1 MDLND
6 YHARVRTK
14 GVNPIVYWLMR
25 AWLQPFAHLY
35 WRLSRIGREHV
46 PQSGPVIFVSNHR
59 SFIDPFILGLCNRRP
74 VYYVAKEE
82 LFKFRPLGWFLCALG
97 AFPVRRGA
105 ADADMIETAKAI
117 LKRGDPVLIFPEGT
131 RIRPGALGK
140 PKRGVGRLALET
152 GATVVPVAIIGT
164 EAIRKGILIRPR
176 KIRVRIGAPLKFPQV
191 ETATAQLAAAVTDR
205 IWPNVMLQWEWLGG
219 LPPLRR
225 AAVIGACGHRARGR
239 ARPRRHRRRP
249 HGVACPRASSS
260 SCRRRCGRSRPP
272 GSSSPTTISSSSRC
286 PRPSCPPRSP
296 STAPRSPS
304 ARGVLV
310 LSSGLV
316 PPLGTLPGSY
326 VATRTAAWA
335 TAVLGGHVDDGA
347 KLVLATRDEA
357 FGRQLADALRAARL
371 KTTRTKD
378 VIGVEL
384 AACAQEA
391 AALAVATAG
400 PDAAGAAA
408 DRVLAEVGA
417 YARREGSKRS
427 ITGDPLAEPDSASI
441 ALLVARL
448 QQAGID
454 APVLDGLAGVIEG
467 RVEPERWTAS
477 LTEAKAA

>member
-6 YHARVRTK
+6 YHARVRAK

-152 GATVVPVAIIGT
+152 GATVVPVAMRGT
-164 EAIRKGILIRPR
+164 ETIRRGILIRPC
-176 KIRVRIGAPLKFPQV
+176 KIHVRIGAPLKFPQV
-191 ETATAQLAAAVTDR
+191 ESATAQLAAAVTDR

-225 AAVIGACGHRARGR
+225 AAIIGDAGTELAVALARAGIDVDLTGGALPAREQLELPQKV
-239 ARPRRHRRRP
+239 RPRE
-249 HGVACPRASSS
+249 ASELELSEHDLVVFAMPAAELPAALEAHA
-260 SCRRRCGRSRPP
+260 GRI
-272 GSSSPTTISSSSRC
+272 TK
-286 PRPSCPPRSP
+286 RS
-296 STAPRSPS
+296 
-304 ARGVLV
+304 GVLV
-310 LSSGLV
+310 LSRGLV
-316 PPLGTLPGSY
+316 PPLGALPGSY

-335 TAVLGGHVDDGA
+335 TAVLGGHVENA
-347 KLVLATRDEA
+347 ELVLATRDEA

-378 VIGVEL
+378 VVGVEL
-384 AACAQEA
+384 ATCAQEA

-400 PDAAGAAA
+400 PDAAGTAAE
-408 DRVLAEVGA
+408 RVLAEVGA

-427 ITGDPLAEPDSASI
+427 IKSDPLAQPDEASI
-441 ALLVARL
+441 ALLVGRL
-448 QQAGID
+448 RQAGID
-454 APVLDGLAGVIEG
+454 APVLDGLAGVLEG
-467 RVEPERWTAS
+467 RVEPERWAAS
-477 LTEAKAA
+477 LSEAQAA

>member
-152 GATVVPVAIIGT
+152 GATVVPVAMRGT
-164 EAIRKGILIRPR
+164 ETIRRGILIRPC
-176 KIRVRIGAPLKFPQV
+176 KIHVRIGAPLKFPQV
-191 ETATAQLAAAVTDR
+191 ESATAQLAAAVTDR

-225 AAVIGACGHRARGR
+225 AAIIGMRA
-239 ARPRRHRRRP
+239 P
-249 HGVACPRASSS
+249 SL
-260 SCRRRCGRSRPP
+260 RSR
-272 GSSSPTTISSSSRC
+272 SPA
-286 PRPSCPPRSP
+286 PA
-296 STAPRSPS
+296 STS
-304 ARGVLV
+304 
-310 LSSGLV
+310 
-316 PPLGTLPGSY
+316 T
-326 VATRTAAWA
+326 
-335 TAVLGGHVDDGA
+335 
-347 KLVLATRDEA
+347 
-357 FGRQLADALRAARL
+357 
-371 KTTRTKD
+371 
-378 VIGVEL
+378 
-384 AACAQEA
+384 
-391 AALAVATAG
+391 
-400 PDAAGAAA
+400 
-408 DRVLAEVGA
+408 
-417 YARREGSKRS
+417 
-427 ITGDPLAEPDSASI
+427 
-441 ALLVARL
+441 
-448 QQAGID
+448 
-454 APVLDGLAGVIEG
+454 
-467 RVEPERWTAS
+467 
-477 LTEAKAA
+477 